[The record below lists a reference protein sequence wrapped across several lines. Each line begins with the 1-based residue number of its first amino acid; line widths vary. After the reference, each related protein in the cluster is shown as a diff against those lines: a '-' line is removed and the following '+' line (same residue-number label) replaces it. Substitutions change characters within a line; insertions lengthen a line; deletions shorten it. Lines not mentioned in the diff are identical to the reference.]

1 MTEVLRPFRLLLDTN
16 IVSDL
21 VRHPAGVVRDRIA
34 EVGEHTVCVNIVV
47 AAELRFGAAKRRSV
61 RLTRQVE
68 AILSALPILPLE
80 APVDEHYADI
90 RLFLESAGQPIGP
103 NDMIIAAHARAAG
116 LTLISENVAEFSRVP
131 DLQVESWLT
140 SGR

>member
-1 MTEVLRPFRLLLDTN
+1 MTRYMLDTN

-34 EVGEHTVCVNIVV
+34 EAGEESICVSIVV
-47 AAELRFGAAKRRSV
+47 AAELRFGAAKRKSK

-80 APVDEHYADI
+80 PPVDGHYADI
-90 RLFLESAGQPIGP
+90 RAKLETAGNPIGP
-103 NDMIIAAHARAAG
+103 NDLLIAAHALALG
-116 LTLISENVAEFSRVP
+116 LTLVTHNRAEFSRVP
-131 DLQVESWLT
+131 GLVVVDWLGID
-140 SGR
+140 SPE